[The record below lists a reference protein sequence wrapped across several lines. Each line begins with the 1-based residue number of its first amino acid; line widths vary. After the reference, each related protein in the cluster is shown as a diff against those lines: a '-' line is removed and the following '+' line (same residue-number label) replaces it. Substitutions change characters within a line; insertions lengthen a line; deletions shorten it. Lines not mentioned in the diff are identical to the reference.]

1 MKNNPYLGYQPHIPY
16 VGAQRPVAQVIPSYP
31 GYAQPDLNR
40 QLPFF
45 ATLELPN
52 LN

>member
-1 MKNNPYLGYQPHIPY
+1 MPHA
-16 VGAQRPVAQVIPSYP
+16 GTHRPVAQAIPSYP
-31 GYAQPDLNR
+31 GYAQPDLN
-40 QLPFF
+40 QQFPFV